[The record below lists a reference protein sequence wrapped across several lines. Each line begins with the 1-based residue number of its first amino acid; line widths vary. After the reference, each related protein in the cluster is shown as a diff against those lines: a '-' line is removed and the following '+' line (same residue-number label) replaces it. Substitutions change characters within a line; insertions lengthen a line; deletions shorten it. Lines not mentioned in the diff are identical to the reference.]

1 MGYRELLCQTV
12 LLLTGYGCSDEPEPK
27 KMSEIA
33 ANGLSA
39 HFLAERQEAMF
50 ITECSVITILLNIH
64 PMSNQT
70 GNIDPG

>member
-1 MGYRELLCQTV
+1 
-12 LLLTGYGCSDEPEPK
+12 
-27 KMSEIA
+27 MSEIA